1 MQDVSEIDLMLM
13 RGDYKSVIDTCRQI
27 LSFDSLN
34 ADIHYKMGLAYQ
46 NVLEEDLSLAC
57 FSRAASLEPG
67 NETYNFILA
76 RAYYNK
82 GKNKLAEP
90 VLFSLYSAD
99 TMNWIY
105 AHYLTGIYVQDS
117 RYNEAINIYKRF
129 LAKDSANYVYLDKI
143 GFASLKNGEYKYATE
158 LYEKSL
164 AINPKDISAIKNL
177 AYLYT
182 VDRRPDTAI
191 QILTEA
197 IKTDPADM
205 DLYARRAQIN
215 YSRNYTKRA
224 LDDYLVILA
233 SGDSSQIYLKRAGIG
248 YCNNLQPGIALKF
261 LLKAYK
267 KDSSDYETCSYLA
280 QSYYKLRDMEKSV
293 TFYNRVIKILM
304 PIHKQLGVTYLLNA
318 ESQKSNGMFKEAIAA
333 YLKADAINSN
343 PNLYMIVANLYDEK
357 LKNSERA
364 IYYYQL
370 FLDNFKHIQKKF
382 TPEYIG
388 SIEKRLEF
396 LKKSMPP
403 SDPH

>member
-1 MQDVSEIDLMLM
+1 
-13 RGDYKSVIDTCRQI
+13 
-27 LSFDSLN
+27 
-34 ADIHYKMGLAYQ
+34 MGLAYQ
-46 NVLEEDLSLAC
+46 NILEEDLSLAS
-57 FSRAASLEPG
+57 FSRAASLDPG
-67 NETYNFILA
+67 NETYNFMLA
-76 RAYYNK
+76 RGYYSK

-90 VLFSLYSAD
+90 VLNKLCSAD
-99 TMNWIY
+99 SMNWIY
-105 AHYLTGIYVQDS
+105 SYYLTSIYIQDS
-117 RYNEAINIYKRF
+117 RFDEAINIYNRF
-129 LAKDSANYVYLDKI
+129 RAKDTANYIYLDKI
-143 GFASLKNGEYKYATE
+143 GFASLKKGNYEYAAD

-164 AINPKDISAIKNL
+164 AINPGNIAAIKNL

-182 VDRRPDTAI
+182 VDRRPDTAV

-248 YCNNLQPGIALKF
+248 YCNNLQPAIALKY
-261 LLKAYK
+261 LLEAYN

-280 QSYYKLRDMEKSV
+280 QSYYKLKEMGSSV
-293 TFYNRVIKILM
+293 RYYNKVIKILT
-304 PIHKQLGVTYLLNA
+304 PIHKQLGITYLLNA
-318 ESQKSNGMFKEAIAA
+318 ESQKSNGMYKESIAG

-343 PNLYMIVANLYDEK
+343 PNLYMIVANIYDEK

-364 IYYYQL
+364 IYYYQM
-370 FLDNFKHIQKKF
+370 FLDNYKHIQKNF

-396 LKKSMPP
+396 LKKNPANK
-403 SDPH
+403 